1 MEKQTFEE
9 AIKRLESIVED
20 LEDTE
25 ELEKSIALY
34 EEGVKLLG
42 YCNEQL
48 DEYTKKIE
56 MVSNGEI
63 TSFDTS
69 EED

>member
-56 MVSNGEI
+56 MVSNGQ
-63 TSFDTS
+63 TTPFDTS